1 MAAITLEELLKE
13 VGVHSEKLNDSIS
26 DDHLHEIALFLT
38 SWQTVASKLC
48 LSEID
53 RDAIE
58 REGKDE
64 EDKKRKALQK
74 WKGKYA
80 FKATYRKLVEALL
93 SLAKADVAEKVCH
106 LLKGIIYMY
115 HSYMDI
121 ILTDIPCIIIY
132 HVCVTVCVCESLC
145 CGTLF

>member
-1 MAAITLEELLKE
+1 MAAITLEDLLKE
-13 VGVHSEKLNDSIS
+13 VGVHSQKLNDSIS
-26 DDHLHEIALFLT
+26 DDHLREIALFLT

-53 RDAIE
+53 QDAIE

-64 EDKKRKALQK
+64 EDKKRKVLQK

-93 SLAKADVAEKVCH
+93 SLAKADMAEKVCR
-106 LLKGIIYMY
+106 LLPKGIIYMY
-115 HSYMDI
+115 HSYHGYYFNRYTMYYYLSCLCD
-121 ILTDIPCIIIY
+121 C
-132 HVCVTVCVCESLC
+132 VCV
-145 CGTLF
+145 

>member
-13 VGVHSEKLNDSIS
+13 VSVHSEKLNESIS
-26 DDHLHEIALFLT
+26 DDHLHEIVLFLT

-53 RDAIE
+53 QDAIE
-58 REGKDE
+58 REGKNE
-64 EDKKRKALQK
+64 EDKKRKVLQK

-93 SLAKADVAEKVCH
+93 SLAKADVAEKVCR
-106 LLKGIIYMY
+106 LLKGIIYM
-115 HSYMDI
+115 DI
-121 ILTDIPCIIIY
+121 ILTGIPCILIY
-132 HVCVTVCVCESLC
+132 HVCVTVCVNHCVVEPYL
-145 CGTLF
+145 